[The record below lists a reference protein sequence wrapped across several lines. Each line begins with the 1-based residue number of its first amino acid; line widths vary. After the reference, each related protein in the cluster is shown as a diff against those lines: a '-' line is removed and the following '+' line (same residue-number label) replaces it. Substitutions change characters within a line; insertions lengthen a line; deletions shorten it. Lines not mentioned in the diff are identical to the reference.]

1 MEFQQCVNLA
11 SGLRCKKNVK
21 NRDDAYT
28 IIMSRGD
35 PMGSKSAT
43 WRIQM
48 WGKVLL
54 GSKWISIICNV
65 IILSDF
71 LMCCYAQT
79 NPKNIILSH
88 RYITEKDF

>member
-1 MEFQQCVNLA
+1 MTSA
-11 SGLRCKKNVK
+11 A
-21 NRDDAYT
+21 RDLTEGREIA
-28 IIMSRGD
+28 RGD

-79 NPKNIILSH
+79 NPKNIISSQ
-88 RYITEKDF
+88 

>member
-1 MEFQQCVNLA
+1 MIFGILSPSNSQVT
-11 SGLRCKKNVK
+11 KNDISDLVVGK
-21 NRDDAYT
+21 GEKT
-28 IIMSRGD
+28 RGD

-43 WRIQM
+43 WRIKM

-79 NPKNIILSH
+79 NPKNIISSQ
-88 RYITEKDF
+88 

>member
-1 MEFQQCVNLA
+1 
-11 SGLRCKKNVK
+11 
-21 NRDDAYT
+21 
-28 IIMSRGD
+28 MSEVIVEEQYREGRSKAVLMISECQAIKDFIRGD

-79 NPKNIILSH
+79 NPKNIISSQ
-88 RYITEKDF
+88 

>member
-1 MEFQQCVNLA
+1 MKMYKM
-11 SGLRCKKNVK
+11 CKKVLDIFL
-21 NRDDAYT
+21 DDGNQIFIFMTNLNAPT
-28 IIMSRGD
+28 RGD

-79 NPKNIILSH
+79 NPKNIISSQ
-88 RYITEKDF
+88 